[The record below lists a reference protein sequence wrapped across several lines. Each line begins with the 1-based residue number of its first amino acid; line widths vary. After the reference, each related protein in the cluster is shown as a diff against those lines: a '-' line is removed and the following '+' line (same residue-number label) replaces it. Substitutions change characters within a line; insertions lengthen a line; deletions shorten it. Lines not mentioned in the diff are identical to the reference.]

1 MRTKNSLKNIA
12 SVIIFNVIIGVL
24 GFVKARV
31 FVDGLN
37 NDVYSL
43 NQLIYQIFAYIAI
56 ADIGFGLII
65 NKQLYKALSKDDK
78 KEVNNIYSSSK
89 IFFRNIGL
97 IMFGIALIISF
108 FVQYLT
114 KADVSPWYIQLVFII
129 FKFRNTSTNSINLF
143 LRKC

>member
-43 NQLIYQIFAYIAI
+43 NQLFH
-56 ADIGFGLII
+56 
-65 NKQLYKALSKDDK
+65 
-78 KEVNNIYSSSK
+78 
-89 IFFRNIGL
+89 
-97 IMFGIALIISF
+97 
-108 FVQYLT
+108 
-114 KADVSPWYIQLVFII
+114 
-129 FKFRNTSTNSINLF
+129 
-143 LRKC
+143 